1 MGKTCFF
8 VSRIG
13 DPDSPEREFSDK
25 VLKYIVAPVLD
36 KCGYQTPVRAD
47 RITQP
52 GVITTQV
59 FTHLWNDDL
68 VIADLTGRNPNVFY
82 ELAVRHI
89 RRKPFI
95 HLIQEGEGIPF
106 DIAPNRTLTFGFDIE
121 KAEQAKT
128 ALEAMITAADDD
140 RATETPLSLAV
151 DFSTA
156 GVSANP
162 LGGGI
167 AQILSAV
174 QEIKGAVQGQVA
186 QRPWGHGRS
195 RLVRDVVMER
205 LSDKLRELGVPVKS
219 LGMPVETPGGITIE
233 CGDRKIEI
241 PIGDAADLV
250 DGIIKPLEFL
260 KRIGA

>member
-1 MGKTCFF
+1 MAKTCFF

-13 DPDSPEREFSDK
+13 DPGSPEREFSDK
-25 VLKYIVAPVLD
+25 VLKYIIAPVLE
-36 KCGYQTPVRAD
+36 KCGYQAPVRAD
-47 RITQP
+47 QITQP

-59 FTHLWNDDL
+59 FTHLWSDDL
-68 VIADLTGRNPNVFY
+68 VIADLTGSNPNVFY

-95 HLIQEGEGIPF
+95 HVIQEGERIPF
-106 DIAPNRTLTFGFDIE
+106 DIASNRTLTFGFDIE
-121 KAEQAKT
+121 KAEQAKI
-128 ALEAMITAADDD
+128 ALKAMITTADDD
-140 RATETPLSLAV
+140 GATETPLSLAV

-162 LGGGI
+162 LESGI

-186 QRPWGHGRS
+186 QRPSGYVRS
-195 RLVRDVVMER
+195 RLVRDAIMER
-205 LSDKLRELGVPVKS
+205 FADKLRELGVPVKS
-219 LGMPVETPGGITIE
+219 LSMPVEIAGGITIE
-233 CGDRKIEI
+233 FADRRIEI
-241 PIGDAADLV
+241 PIGDAADFV
-250 DGIIKPLEFL
+250 DGIIKPLELL